1 MLAGK
6 ALPVWCVK
14 WVHFRAMGK
23 RRFLYSPGMKTGAK
37 ERGGRAM
44 NREMLQ
50 KLFSEDKEV
59 FQGGMLFP
67 AWICKG
73 KKEIENILASLGLDI
88 PVEIDKSKLYY

>member
-59 FQGGMLFP
+59 FQGGILFT
-67 AWICKG
+67 ADLKG
-73 KKEIENILASLGLDI
+73 EKRDRKNMNS
-88 PVEIDKSKLYY
+88 PKSNVIYSKFLK